1 MRNALI
7 AAFITLRLFSVGAW
21 NFSAGTTLGLGS
33 GYTPSIER
41 ISLFARYRW

>member
-1 MRNALI
+1 MRHALI
-7 AAFITLRLFSVGAW
+7 AALISVRLFSVGAW
-21 NFSAGTTLGLGS
+21 SVSAGTTLGLGS